1 LEADLQHRS
10 EQARPLALAAAD
22 LVGMKVKKGTN
33 ITADRYDPA
42 GLELRIRRAKRT
54 CNPAAAKT
62 WQRLNKAGQI
72 PSWAIALASK
82 DLELIEDAAK

>member
-1 LEADLQHRS
+1 
-10 EQARPLALAAAD
+10 
-22 LVGMKVKKGTN
+22 MKVKKGVV
-33 ITADRYDPA
+33 ISPDRYDPA

-54 CNPAAAKT
+54 CDPAAAQT
-62 WQRLNKAGQI
+62 WQRLNQKGRI